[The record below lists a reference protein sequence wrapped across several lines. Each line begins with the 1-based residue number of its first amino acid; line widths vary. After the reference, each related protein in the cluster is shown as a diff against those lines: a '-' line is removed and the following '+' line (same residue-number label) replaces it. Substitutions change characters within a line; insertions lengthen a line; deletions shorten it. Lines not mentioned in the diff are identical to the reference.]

1 MRVAHTGAATPLASL
16 EDDVATAAR
25 IGADG
30 LEIWAPKLGPALER
44 GGPAA
49 LAALLRRHRVAV
61 VSLAPVPDVLF
72 RDPGGLEET
81 VERVHRLSELARA
94 LGATWIVLT
103 PGERPDG
110 ADERDVQHEAHATL
124 SRLAQ
129 ISERYDVGLALTP
142 EGRPRAAVRTL
153 VAAAA
158 LVELARRP
166 ALALALAPDTFHLYA
181 AGSSPE
187 ELKACRPRQLA
198 LLRLADAPADVEP
211 ESLRD
216 ADRLPPGEGVVPIDR
231 VLALV
236 RELGA
241 EPPAV
246 VPVVPREPGD
256 PTEWAR
262 RLRDQ
267 ALALGRGARPVRPR
281 R

>member
-16 EDDVATAAR
+16 EEDVATAAR

-81 VERVHRLSELARA
+81 AERVHRLSELARA

-110 ADERDVQHEAHATL
+110 ADERDVQHEARATL

-142 EGRPRAAVRTL
+142 DSRPRAAVRTL
-153 VAAAA
+153 AAAVA

-166 ALALALAPDTFHLYA
+166 ALALAPDTFHLYA
-181 AGSSPE
+181 SGSSPD

-211 ESLRD
+211 GSLRD
-216 ADRLPPGEGVVPIDR
+216 AHRLPPGEGVVPIDR

-246 VPVVPREPGD
+246 VPVAPREHGD
-256 PTEWAR
+256 PSEWAR

-267 ALALGRGARPVRPR
+267 AQALARGAPPVRPR